1 MNYFFDTEFN
11 EVGTGLDLISIA
23 IISEDGREY
32 FAVNSGF
39 DAYAARSNAWLA
51 EHVMPHLPTQFLSN
65 GASPIFNPV
74 WKPRWEIA
82 QDIVNFV
89 SDGLNTPPVFW
100 ADYASYDWL
109 ALCGLYGKIPNLPAG
124 WPKFPMDI
132 QNLKAFV
139 GFKGDLPKPPCQ
151 HDGLLN
157 VRNAITR
164 YYFLYEYR
172 RNFNL
177 TSDYQG

>member
-1 MNYFFDTEFN
+1 MHGLYFKIA
-11 EVGTGLDLISIA
+11 LDVFAACGALFALWKGGPAERATAIVIFINILIA
-23 IISEDGREY
+23 E
-32 FAVNSGF
+32 A
-39 DAYAARSNAWLA
+39 AYPLGPAML
-51 EHVMPHLPTQFLSN
+51 E
-65 GASPIFNPV
+65 
-74 WKPRWEIA
+74 K
-82 QDIVNFV
+82 VNFV

-139 GFKGDLPKPPCQ
+139 GFKGDLPKPQSQ
-151 HDGLLN
+151 HDALSHDILSHDILSKDILSNDILSHDALSN
-157 VRNAITR
+157 VRDVITR

-177 TSDYQG
+177 TSGYQG